1 MLDEGGEL
9 EVAEVDGWGCDIS
22 AFAGFAISILVML
35 RMLDPGTV
43 STLRIIWD
51 MDSSSTDMEHG
62 YVVGDTV
69 VVQGYPE
76 SSMFARLYEVEMECT
91 HGNLEEYVVVVVVD
105 HLLQ

>member
-1 MLDEGGEL
+1 MLDEGGGL

-22 AFAGFAISILVML
+22 AFAGFAISLFVML

-62 YVVGDTV
+62 CVVQDTV
-69 VVQGYPE
+69 VVQG
-76 SSMFARLYEVEMECT
+76 SSGKLNVFSAGRGCAGGDGVT
-91 HGNLEEYVVVVVVD
+91 TW
-105 HLLQ
+105 